1 MDISKN
7 TILHKPGSSKPGQ
20 PVKVAGMPH
29 AALQIYVWVCLT
41 LAAQLLNGYALTLL
55 ALMLIA
61 LSFKI
66 CAARFFL
73 LLRRTRW
80 ILFSVFL
87 IYAYTSP
94 GDAVWPQLGA
104 FSPVAD
110 GVVDGFI
117 QLMRLVTVLAGLSI
131 LLTLLS
137 QSQLIAGLY
146 TLSRPLCLFGLPRER
161 VAVRLALTL
170 RYAES
175 AMQDT
180 ASNWR
185 VSIEHLLA
193 PVPVAPGFIE
203 LHVTPFSRR
212 DWLLLAAASVV
223 LLGIWL
229 HGGAWL

>member
-7 TILHKPGSSKPGQ
+7 TILHKPVLSKPEQ
-20 PVKVAGMPH
+20 AAQSAGMPH

-55 ALMLIA
+55 ALMLIV

-66 CAARFFL
+66 CAVRFVL

-80 ILFSVFL
+80 ILISVFL

-94 GDAVWPQLGA
+94 GDAVWPQLGT

-110 GVVDGFI
+110 GIMSGLLQI
-117 QLMRLVTVLAGLSI
+117 MRLVTVLAGLSI

-137 QSQLIAGLY
+137 QSQLITGLY
-146 TLSRPLCLFGLPRER
+146 TLSRPLCFFGLSRER

-180 ASNWR
+180 TSNWR

-193 PVPVAPGFIE
+193 PVPVTPGFIE

-212 DWLLLAAASVV
+212 DWLLLTAASVA
-223 LLGIWL
+223 LLGIGL

>member
-1 MDISKN
+1 MDICKN
-7 TILHKPGSSKPGQ
+7 TIPPQPVASKPEK
-20 PVKVAGMPH
+20 PVKGAGMPH
-29 AALQIYVWVCLT
+29 AAVQIYVWVCLT
-41 LAAQLLNGYALTLL
+41 LAAQMLSAYALALL
-55 ALMLIA
+55 ALILITV
-61 LSFKI
+61 SFKI
-66 CAARFFL
+66 CAARLFL

-80 ILFSVFL
+80 ILFTVVL
-87 IYAYTSP
+87 IYAYTSQ

-110 GVVDGFI
+110 GILGGLLQI
-117 QLMRLVTVLAGLSI
+117 MRLVTVLAGLSI

-137 QSQLIAGLY
+137 QSQLITGLY
-146 TLSRPLCLFGLPRER
+146 TLSRPLCFVGLPRER

-175 AMQDT
+175 AMQDA

-185 VSIEHLLA
+185 IGFEQLLA

-203 LHVTPFSRR
+203 LHVYPFSRR
-212 DWLLLAAASVV
+212 DWLLIAAASVA

-229 HGGAWL
+229 DRGARL

>member
-7 TILHKPGSSKPGQ
+7 TILPKQGLSKPDQ
-20 PVKVAGMPH
+20 PVQMAGMPH
-29 AALQIYVWVCLT
+29 PAVQIYVWICLT
-41 LAAQLLNGYALTLL
+41 LAAQMLGAYALTLL
-55 ALMLIA
+55 ALMLIV

-66 CAARFFL
+66 CTARFFL

-94 GDAVWPQLGA
+94 GDLVWPQLGA

-110 GVVDGFI
+110 GIVGGLLQI
-117 QLMRLVTVLAGLSI
+117 MRLVTVLAGLSI

-137 QSQLIAGLY
+137 QSQLITGLY
-146 TLSRPLCLFGLPRER
+146 TLSRPLRLFGLSRER

-175 AMQDT
+175 AMQET

-185 VSIEHLLA
+185 GSIEQLLA

-203 LHVTPFSRR
+203 LHAYPFSGR
-212 DWLLLAAASVV
+212 DWLLLMAASVV

-229 HGGAWL
+229 SGGVWL

>member
-7 TILHKPGSSKPGQ
+7 TILHDQRQGKPELTVQ
-20 PVKVAGMPH
+20 VAGMPH
-29 AALQIYVWVCLT
+29 PAVLIYVWVSLT
-41 LAAQLLNGYALTLL
+41 LAAQMLSPYVLVLL
-55 ALMLIA
+55 ALSFVL
-61 LSFKI
+61 LSCI
-66 CAARFFL
+66 VCSARFFL

-80 ILFSVFL
+80 VLFTVFL

-94 GDAVWPQLGA
+94 GQVLWPQLGM

-110 GVVDGFI
+110 GMVSGSLQI
-117 QLMRLVTVLAGLSI
+117 MRLVTVLAGLSI

-137 QSQLIAGLY
+137 QTQLITGLY
-146 TLSRPLCLFGLPRER
+146 TLSRPLCWFGLSRER

-185 VSIEHLLA
+185 VSIEQLLA

-203 LHVTPFSRR
+203 LHVTPFLRR
-212 DWLLLAAASVV
+212 DWLLLAAASVA
-223 LLGIWL
+223 LLGIGL
-229 HGGAWL
+229 HGGAWR